1 MSARPGPPAGPPT
14 GPSQGA
20 AAGYHPRRTLSFGAE
35 LRRQLPRRRTQ
46 LALGMAVLLPV
57 LLACA
62 LKLGTAQ
69 GPQDG
74 VPSLVQLA
82 GTGAVNFTLF
92 TLFAATGLFLV
103 VIVAVFAGDAV
114 AGEASWSSLRYLL
127 IAPVPRSRLLR
138 RKLLVACAFGGAAL
152 VLLTLAALLA
162 GWLAFGWAPVR
173 SPMGTTLSSSEALVR
188 LGIAVCYL
196 AVMLLTVAAVAF
208 ALGVRTDAP
217 LGPVGG
223 TVLLMVVST
232 ILDAVPSLGA
242 ARSFLPTHYQYAWLD
257 LLGPAIHWDEMQRG
271 AALSIVYTAVL
282 LALAWRHFLRKD
294 ILS

>member
-1 MSARPGPPAGPPT
+1 
-14 GPSQGA
+14 
-20 AAGYHPRRTLSFGAE
+20 
-35 LRRQLPRRRTQ
+35 
-46 LALGMAVLLPV
+46 
-57 LLACA
+57 
-62 LKLGTAQ
+62 
-69 GPQDG
+69 
-74 VPSLVQLA
+74 
-82 GTGAVNFTLF
+82 VNFTLF

-232 ILDAVPSLGA
+232 ILDAVPSLGRRA
-242 ARSFLPTHYQYAWLD
+242 ASCPPTTSTRGWTCWARRFTGTRCSVGPRSRSSTPRSCSLWPGDTSSA
-257 LLGPAIHWDEMQRG
+257 RT
-271 AALSIVYTAVL
+271 S
-282 LALAWRHFLRKD
+282 
-294 ILS
+294 